1 MKQTVS
7 FWMALC
13 VICAGACLPGT
24 AQELK
29 RYPGAQLD
37 EKVSRQAS
45 QAAPGRQSEV
55 YTTADA
61 FESVYAFYKRL
72 YKEYAMPMPPPL
84 LPSGKKLQWAF
95 FILDGGRNI
104 GDSKYWLKIQRPYV
118 GTVANDANADF
129 QDIRD
134 ITAIQTVRRK

>member
-1 MKQTVS
+1 MRVAVS
-7 FWMALC
+7 SWMALC
-13 VICAGACLPGT
+13 AIYAIICLPGT

-29 RYPGAQLD
+29 RYPGAQFD

-55 YTTADA
+55 YTTTDT

-72 YKEYAMPMPPPL
+72 YKEYTMHMAPPP

-95 FILDGGRNI
+95 FLLDGGKSI
-104 GDSKYWLKIQRPYV
+104 SDSKYWLKIQRPYV
-118 GTVANDANADF
+118 GTVADDANADF

-134 ITAIQTVRRK
+134 MTAIQTVRRK